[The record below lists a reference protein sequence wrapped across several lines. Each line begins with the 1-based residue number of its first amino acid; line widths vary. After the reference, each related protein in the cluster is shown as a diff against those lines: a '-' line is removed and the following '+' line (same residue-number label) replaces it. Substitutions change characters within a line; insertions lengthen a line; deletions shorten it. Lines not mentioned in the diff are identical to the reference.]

1 MLVLAAQTVEH
12 LIHRWVAKVDLVPE
26 ILVPEL
32 LKPPRWTH
40 LQSPVVAHM
49 VTSSQSILQ
58 TGVDCISIVDMV
70 AVYKCG
76 NYGNGSFAETAFE
89 PYYDDQNDLSLQVLR
104 VPRPVLMNYHAPS
117 GSTTMTSYWPDS
129 LHIVDYIQ
137 RQRFGYSIKCSLF
150 GRRLLKKLK
159 SCPTMYG
166 H

>member
-12 LIHRWVAKVDLVPE
+12 LIHRRVAKVDLVPE

-32 LKPPRWTH
+32 LKPPRWTYVRPPLVSH
-40 LQSPVVAHM
+40 LMTGGQSM
-49 VTSSQSILQ
+49 MQ
-58 TGVDCISIVDMV
+58 TGVDCIGIIDMV
-70 AVYKCG
+70 AVCKCG

-89 PYYDDQNDLSLQVLR
+89 PYDDDQNDRSLQVLG

-117 GSTTMTSYWPDS
+117 GSTTVTSCWPDF
-129 LHIVDYIQ
+129 LHIVDHIQ
-137 RQRFGYSIKCSLF
+137 RQRFGYSITCSLF